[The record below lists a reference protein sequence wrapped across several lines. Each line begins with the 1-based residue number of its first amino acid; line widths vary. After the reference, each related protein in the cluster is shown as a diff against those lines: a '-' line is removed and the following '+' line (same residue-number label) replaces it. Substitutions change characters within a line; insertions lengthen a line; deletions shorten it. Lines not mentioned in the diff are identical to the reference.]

1 MTKGKWTERQTMI
14 YKTLHSKQKI
24 EQYQS
29 HKVSGLNYCA
39 RQSMQFL
46 PHQWPRHSQS
56 RQILSAKFMSQIG
69 QNCHQ
74 RQQRDQSIFLLDGGK
89 FTQINMLAL
98 QVSVFSKLFFNY
110 HHKHLMPSEMV
121 CLNTVWS
128 GVSYYCLEWCVY
140 VSS

>member
-1 MTKGKWTERQTMI
+1 VPGRVCSSCPTSGPVIVNRVRYYQQNSCRRSDRIVTKGNREI
-14 YKTLHSKQKI
+14 
-24 EQYQS
+24 
-29 HKVSGLNYCA
+29 NP
-39 RQSMQFL
+39 F
-46 PHQWPRHSQS
+46 
-56 RQILSAKFMSQIG
+56 
-69 QNCHQ
+69 
-74 RQQRDQSIFLLDGGK
+74 FLLDGGK

-140 VSS
+140 VLPIYLLNFNYVRQLIRLPRKPR